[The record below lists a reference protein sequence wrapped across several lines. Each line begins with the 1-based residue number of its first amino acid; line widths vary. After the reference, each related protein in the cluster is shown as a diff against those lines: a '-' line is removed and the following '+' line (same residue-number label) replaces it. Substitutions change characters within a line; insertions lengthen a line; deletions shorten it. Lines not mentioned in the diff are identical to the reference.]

1 MTHLADLNGHEGPVW
16 QVAWAHP
23 KFGSLLASC
32 SFDSRVL
39 VWKEVADNVWQQV
52 HQSPLHAASV
62 NSLCWAPYELGL
74 ALAAA
79 SSDGALSVL
88 TYQPDGSW
96 HADKVRARLRWRDL
110 RLPQPAG
117 RALQQAL

>member
-1 MTHLADLNGHEGPVW
+1 M
-16 QVAWAHP
+16 AWAHP

-32 SFDSRVL
+32 SFDNRVL
-39 VWKEVADNVWQQV
+39 IWKEVADNVWQQV

-96 HADKVRARLRWRDL
+96 HADKVRAARMACFASLSACRQASR
-110 RLPQPAG
+110 P
-117 RALQQAL
+117 LQQAL